1 MRFRSARMMNF
12 ERHFQ
17 EEEMLKFA
25 SNLIYESEMDA
36 DQVRSHFAEEFGEEN
51 LYIIEEILDDEY
63 NS

>member
-12 ERHFQ
+12 ERHFE

-25 SNLIYESEMDA
+25 SKLIYDSQMDI
-36 DQVRSHFAEEFGEEN
+36 DQVRAHFAEEFGDEN
-51 LYIIEEILDDEY
+51 MYLIEEILDDEY